1 MSSDARILIV
11 GAGVGGLALAQAL
24 RRGGVD
30 VTVYEQDPTPT
41 IRNQGYRIHIDSN
54 GNAALRTCLSAAVLD
69 LVRRSSGHNGDLFA
83 AYTHHLDQVMVQTFP
98 EIADDDITCVDRN
111 AFRHALLTGMAD
123 DVHFGKRL
131 AGYQLTDS
139 GRVRVEFADGG
150 GDEGDVLVGADG
162 VGSAVRRQLLP
173 DATVRDLGL
182 RCLYGRM
189 TITETTEPL
198 IPQDLHRG
206 FSWVGDGDG
215 CGAGFAP
222 VRFRARPDG
231 TADYLMTTL
240 VATPQRLG
248 VADADLFAFSSEQL
262 WKLAVDTTASW
273 HSAIRELYAHA
284 DSGTFFPITIRAAER
299 LDAIPSGPVT
309 LLGDAAHA
317 MPPTGAAG
325 ANTALQDA
333 ATLAGELLGAARGD
347 KPFSEAVA
355 AYERVMLPRGFAA
368 VDDSLRMA
376 GHLLGN
382 AG

>member
-24 RRGGVD
+24 RRGGID

-54 GNAALRTCLSAAVLD
+54 GNAALRTCLSAEALD

-131 AGYQLTDS
+131 SGYQLTDS

-206 FSWVGDGDG
+206 FSWGRRRRRVRRRVRTGAIPRTARRDGGLSDDHARRHAATSRRRG
-215 CGAGFAP
+215 CRP
-222 VRFRARPDG
+222 VRLLLRAVVEAGRR
-231 TADYLMTTL
+231 YHRL
-240 VATPQRLG
+240 VA
-248 VADADLFAFSSEQL
+248 
-262 WKLAVDTTASW
+262 
-273 HSAIRELYAHA
+273 
-284 DSGTFFPITIRAAER
+284 
-299 LDAIPSGPVT
+299 
-309 LLGDAAHA
+309 LGD
-317 MPPTGAAG
+317 P
-325 ANTALQDA
+325 
-333 ATLAGELLGAARGD
+333 
-347 KPFSEAVA
+347 
-355 AYERVMLPRGFAA
+355 
-368 VDDSLRMA
+368 
-376 GHLLGN
+376 
-382 AG
+382 